1 MSIPGSA
8 VAVTLVLLASQDRP
22 FSGEVS
28 VSPDVFLQVLPPER

>member
-8 VAVTLVLLASQDRP
+8 VAVTLVASQDRP